1 MQTIVLDTNCLL
13 AAVPRRSKF
22 YWLYELLKTGQ
33 LRLAVTTEILEEYW
47 RVLNEL
53 LRKYQAPTQ
62 VVEFFQTLSLAA
74 TIVSPVSFGTRV
86 CSDPDDDK
94 FLEAAVAGAAG
105 FIVSGDKALLKTDG
119 FHGIRVLKPAEFLKK
134 L

>member
-1 MQTIVLDTNCLL
+1 MKAVIDTNILMSGTFWGGPPAKVLDEYLKD
-13 AAVPRRSKF
+13 KF
-22 YWLYELLKTGQ
+22 EWI
-33 LRLAVTTEILEEYW
+33 VSTEILEEYW

>member
-1 MQTIVLDTNCLL
+1 MKAVIDTNILMSGTFWGGPPAKVLDEYLKD
-13 AAVPRRSKF
+13 KF
-22 YWLYELLKTGQ
+22 EWL
-33 LRLAVTTEILEEYW
+33 VSTEILEEYW

>member
-1 MQTIVLDTNCLL
+1 MKAVINTNILMSGTFWGGPPAKVLDAYLKD
-13 AAVPRRSKF
+13 KF
-22 YWLYELLKTGQ
+22 EWIVSTD
-33 LRLAVTTEILEEYW
+33 ILEEYW
-47 RVLNEL
+47 RVLSEL
-53 LRKYQAPTQ
+53 IRKYQAPAE
-62 VVEFFQTLSLAA
+62 VVEFFQTLSLTA
-74 TIVSPVSFGTRV
+74 TIVTPVAFGTQV

-119 FHGIRVLKPAEFLKK
+119 FHGIRVLKPAEFLKR

>member
-1 MQTIVLDTNCLL
+1 MKAVIDTNILMSGTFWGGPPAKVLDAFLKD
-13 AAVPRRSKF
+13 KF
-22 YWLYELLKTGQ
+22 EWI
-33 LRLAVTTEILEEYW
+33 VSTEILEEYW

-53 LRKYQAPTQ
+53 IKKYQAPAQ
-62 VVEFFQTLSLAA
+62 VVEFFQTLSLSA
-74 TIVSPVSFGTRV
+74 TIVSPLSFGAQV

-94 FLEAAVAGAAG
+94 FIEAAVAGAAG

>member
-1 MQTIVLDTNCLL
+1 MKAVIDTNILMSGTFWGGPTAKVLDAYLKD
-13 AAVPRRSKF
+13 KF
-22 YWLYELLKTGQ
+22 EWI
-33 LRLAVTTEILEEYW
+33 VSTEILEEYW

-74 TIVSPVSFGTRV
+74 TIVSPVSFGTQV